1 MMNMLMMKPLV
12 GYTTLLLMVV
22 KRIVLDLDSLMNRF
36 STDMNVSVYLVIIEM
51 STEYVKRNVLVMMTN
66 I

>member
-1 MMNMLMMKPLV
+1 MLMMKPLV

-51 STEYVKRNVLVMMTN
+51 STEYVKRNVLVMKTN